1 MFKNYY
7 LILDVNKEVSSDEI
21 KRAYKNQARRWH
33 PDLNPGI
40 DTTQNMQD
48 VNEAY
53 LILSDDDSRSRYNI
67 QFERFINIEFDYNRK
82 KEFDYEIRDE
92 ILEKWINNARKQALD
107 LVNKTIKEVAELS
120 ITATNTA
127 GTKMFELVIAYGIAV
142 LIVMFLFRACL

>member
-7 LILDVNKEVSSDEI
+7 LILDVNKEVSSEEI

-53 LILSDDDSRSRYNI
+53 LILSDTETRNRYDI
-67 QFERFINIEFDYNRK
+67 EYERFINIEFDNARK
-82 KEFDYEIRDE
+82 KEFDYEISDE

-127 GTKMFELVIAYGIAV
+127 GTKMFELVIAYGIAA

>member
-1 MFKNYY
+1 VFKNYY
-7 LILDVNKEVSSDEI
+7 LILDVNKEVSSEEI

-67 QFERFINIEFDYNRK
+67 EFERFINIKSNYNRK
-82 KEFDYEIRDE
+82 KEFEYEISDE
-92 ILEKWINNARKQALD
+92 ILEKWINNARKQALE
-107 LVNKTIKEVAELS
+107 LVNKTIKEIAELS
-120 ITATNTA
+120 ITATHSA
-127 GTKMFELVIAYGIAV
+127 GTKMFELVIAYGIAA

>member
-1 MFKNYY
+1 VFKNYY
-7 LILDVNKEVSSDEI
+7 LILDVNKEVSSEEI

-53 LILSDDDSRSRYNI
+53 LILSDTETRNRYDI
-67 QFERFINIEFDYNRK
+67 EYERFINIEFDNARK
-82 KEFDYEIRDE
+82 KEFDYEISDE

-127 GTKMFELVIAYGIAV
+127 GTKMFELVIAYGIAA